1 MDHPQKFGAGVGT
14 VGKSIY
20 GIPKGNVNTIGN
32 GVVPRIQMRYMK
44 HGFAAGKGT
53 EMIAEWQTG
62 GMAQNPTDG
71 DATLTKHWLTNVGNE
86 QAGVKQFSVQ
96 RALA

>member
-1 MDHPQKFGAGVGT
+1 
-14 VGKSIY
+14 
-20 GIPKGNVNTIGN
+20 
-32 GVVPRIQMRYMK
+32 
-44 HGFAAGKGT
+44 
-53 EMIAEWQTG
+53 MIAEWQTG